1 MHLQDPAALTGTNLH
16 STTHRRVRTWD
27 TTTTTLVWAPVA
39 GNQLPPDVHPG
50 RALCT
55 LSARAGPPPHRTICT
70 PQPSFPG
77 LRRPAHRPT
86 PLSQFRPNPEAPRPH
101 LRTPGRAPAQ
111 ARPDV
116 WHSQLRMSEMKT
128 ARPRI
133 PSPLETAGILATREW
148 PWRRTGTAR
157 VRPSSRRALERGAA
171 LPQPPRA
178 PERRS
183 LDRAREHARRTRWRA
198 R

>member
-1 MHLQDPAALTGTNLH
+1 MGYHHHHPSLGPRSRQPTPARCAPRTRALHPKRPRGTPAPPHNLHPAALLP
-16 STTHRRVRTWD
+16 SP
-27 TTTTTLVWAPVA
+27 APT
-39 GNQLPPDVHPG
+39 
-50 RALCT
+50 RA
-55 LSARAGPPPHRTICT
+55 
-70 PQPSFPG
+70 
-77 LRRPAHRPT
+77 PAHT
-86 PLSQFRPNPEAPRPH
+86 PLPVPAEPPGPRPH